1 MSGAPIIE
9 GQFNIDYFNQSYI
22 ATLFEKS
29 GKEFN
34 KAIEQHLQAALST

>member
-22 ATLFEKS
+22 ATLFEV
-29 GKEFN
+29 GQRVQQGDRT
-34 KAIEQHLQAALST
+34 ALYAALST